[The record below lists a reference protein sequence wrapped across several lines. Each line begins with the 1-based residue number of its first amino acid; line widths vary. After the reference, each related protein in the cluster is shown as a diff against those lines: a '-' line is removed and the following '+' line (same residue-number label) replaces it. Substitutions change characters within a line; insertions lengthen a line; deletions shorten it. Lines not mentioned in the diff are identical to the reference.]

1 MYIPID
7 DTQNYP
13 FCRLQLAAD
22 THNSRKVPEVNNLT
36 NKKTLIYNFGDYFNK
51 QPNFP
56 FHSAIYLTLCLTLAV
71 LNLVMGCSFT
81 NL

>member
-36 NKKTLIYNFGDYFNK
+36 NKKTLIYNFGDLFTTAQFPLPPCYL
-51 QPNFP
+51 PNP
-56 FHSAIYLTLCLTLAV
+56 L
-71 LNLVMGCSFT
+71 LNP
-81 NL
+81 